1 MIEDNPELC
10 LLAHCFDEIYQKS
23 QLPKPQTVGWARFQR
38 LVHNNKLSL
47 LAYTHIL
54 DDPELAIPGE
64 WRAHFEALKVEQER
78 ERQKFAPS
86 LAQVNTLM
94 GDTPYILLKTHR
106 SFPYFTHDVDVL
118 VEDVDAVGRTVTKA
132 GIPWFAIP
140 RGSVQIE
147 EPQWLDLE
155 FYGRALPGS
164 IQVIDDER
172 TLKDAV
178 PMTLEGVPVTVASP
192 EMEAVT
198 LIADAVFRLYEMK
211 LGDMVY
217 IYTLADRVDWAL
229 LERQA
234 EKHGWRGPFRS
245 IVGVLNGYHQEL
257 YGEPS
262 PIHPAIGVLTPVSA
276 HVPYVPGWLATI
288 RALSS
293 KGLRH
298 LIKLPSYVSVLL
310 KHDHPRLH
318 GLYVRFFQVP
328 VGRFVLRHLYR

>member
-1 MIEDNPELC
+1 MIERSPELC
-10 LLAHCFDEIYQKS
+10 LLAHCFDGVYRVAA
-23 QLPKPQTVGWARFQR
+23 LPKPVAVNWARFQR

-47 LAYTHIL
+47 LAYTRVL
-54 DDPELAIPGE
+54 DDRELSIPGE
-64 WRAHFEALKVEQER
+64 WRARFAASKVEQEQ

-86 LAQVNTLM
+86 LSQVNTLL
-94 GDTPYILLKTHR
+94 GDTPYALLKTYR

-118 VEDVDAVGRTVTKA
+118 VEDVDAVGRTVTEA

-164 IQVIDDER
+164 IQVIDDGLS
-172 TLKDAV
+172 LKDAV

-192 EMEAVT
+192 ELEAVT

-217 IYTLADRVDWAL
+217 IYTLANRVDWAL
-229 LERQA
+229 LESQA

-245 IVGVLNGYHQEL
+245 MVGVLNAYHREL

-262 PIHPAIGVLTPVSA
+262 SIESAIDIVTPVSA
-276 HVPYVPGWLATI
+276 HVPYVPGWRATI

-318 GLYVRFFQVP
+318 GFYIRFFQVP